1 MRLLQKAG
9 ILTAALLFALS
20 PYLLFAQTQKGKISG
35 KVLNTKNEP
44 LAGVTIRIKGLNG
57 GTQSALDGNYTIT
70 LDAGKKITLVFSYV
84 GYQEK
89 EISDVE
95 VPAGQVNNLDLV
107 LENQGSQLGDVVVR
121 SSQARTARMETVNS
135 AIQFQ
140 KNTSVVA
147 SVISAEAIRRS
158 PDKNSSEVL
167 KRVPGTSIQE
177 GKYLVVRG
185 LADRYNQAMLNG
197 ILLSSTEPD
206 RKTFSFDIFPATMI
220 DNIVINKTFVPEL
233 PGEWAGGLVQ
243 ITTKDIPAANFFNIQ
258 VGTGVNT
265 NTVGHDFYRNPGGKL
280 DWLGFDDGSRALPA
294 NMPLR
299 ADFLALQP
307 YPDKQAQYGIEFP
320 NNWDVY
326 SKNPPLNASFQ
337 VSGGFNKNLGGNKKL
352 GAMLALS
359 YNKTNR
365 RLPYSNAFYSVDNNK
380 ADVLFD
386 YTNNK
391 YSEDVLWGALGNITL
406 QLNVNNKI
414 SFKNV
419 FNVNATDYVNLRTGY
434 DYEFDPNLGS
444 NIRAREIALKSNIY
458 YNTQLVGEHNIGG
471 SSTGLKLKWYGGFNI
486 LDQYIPDQRRIQYNQ
501 SRVTSNEPYVLLIS
515 GTLSQKSGSRFYQN
529 LNDYIYTAGG
539 DLSKSFNAMG
549 QKQTIKG
556 GYFFQVKDRLF
567 DSRPFSV
574 YLPQDNAE
582 LRQQPE
588 ATVFSDENFGVNG
601 ELNKFSFGEIGSNK
615 YRYMANSILNA
626 GYLQMDNAFGE
637 NFRLVWGGRLEHFDN
652 LVGSVMKEDDR
663 HVHTEKLDFLP
674 GANLTYKVNKKTN
687 IRLSGSQTIIRPEFR
702 ELAPFAFYDFELG
715 ATILGN
721 PNLQRTKVTNADLRY
736 ELYPRAGEIFALG
749 VFYKY
754 FENPIELFFNQSG
767 VATNTFNFLNA
778 DHANAY
784 GVELEFRKKLD
795 FVRVL
800 RNFTAHGNVSFIDNK
815 VRDNVTKIDRPMQ
828 GQSPYLV
835 NLGLQYDVEKI
846 GFTSTVLYNQI
857 GRRILYVGNEQVP
870 AIWEHPRPLI
880 DLQFAKK
887 VISKK
892 GEIKLNIQDLL
903 NRSAYFY
910 HDIDA
915 NNKFGKTKDAIA
927 IKRNY
932 GTTISLS
939 FAYTI
944 K

>member
-1 MRLLQKAG
+1 
-9 ILTAALLFALS
+9 
-20 PYLLFAQTQKGKISG
+20 
-35 KVLNTKNEP
+35 
-44 LAGVTIRIKGLNG
+44 
-57 GTQSALDGNYTIT
+57 
-70 LDAGKKITLVFSYV
+70 
-84 GYQEK
+84 
-89 EISDVE
+89 
-95 VPAGQVNNLDLV
+95 
-107 LENQGSQLGDVVVR
+107 
-121 SSQARTARMETVNS
+121 
-135 AIQFQ
+135 
-140 KNTSVVA
+140 
-147 SVISAEAIRRS
+147 
-158 PDKNSSEVL
+158 
-167 KRVPGTSIQE
+167 
-177 GKYLVVRG
+177 
-185 LADRYNQAMLNG
+185 
-197 ILLSSTEPD
+197 
-206 RKTFSFDIFPATMI
+206 MI

-337 VSGGFNKNLGGNKKL
+337 VSGGFNKSLKGSKKL

-359 YNKTNR
+359 YNKSNK
-365 RLPYSNAFYSVDNNK
+365 RLPYSNSFYSVDNQK

-391 YSEDVLWGALGNITL
+391 YSEEVLWGALGNITL
-406 QLNVNNKI
+406 QLNNNNKI

-444 NIRAREIALKSNIY
+444 NIRAREIALKSNVY
-458 YNTQLVGEHNIGG
+458 FNTQLVGEHNIGG

-501 SRVTSNEPYVLLIS
+501 SRVSSNEPYVLLIS

-539 DLSKSFNAMG
+539 DLSKSFNAFG
-549 QKQTIKG
+549 QKQTLKG

-574 YLPQDNAE
+574 YLREDNPE
-582 LRQQPE
+582 LRILPE
-588 ATVFSDENFGVNG
+588 ATVFSDENFAVNG
-601 ELNKFSFGEIGSNK
+601 EANKFSFGEIGSNK

-626 GYLQMDNAFGE
+626 GYLQMDNALGE
-637 NFRLVWGGRLEHFDN
+637 KLRLVWGGRIENFDN
-652 LVGSVMKEDDR
+652 LVGSVKESDDR
-663 HVHTEKLDFLP
+663 HVHTQKLDFLP
-674 GANLTYKVNKKTN
+674 GANLTYKVNSKTN
-687 IRLSGSQTIIRPEFR
+687 IRLSGSQTVIRPEFR

-736 ELYPRAGEIFALG
+736 EIYPKAGEIFALG

-784 GVELEFRKKLD
+784 GIELEFRKKLD
-795 FVRVL
+795 MIGAL
-800 RNFTAHGNVSFIDNK
+800 KNFTAQGNISLIDNK
-815 VRDNVTKIDRPMQ
+815 VSDNITKINRPMQ

-846 GFTSTVLYNQI
+846 GLSATALYNQI

-880 DLQFAKK
+880 DLQLAKK
-887 VISKK
+887 VLGKK
-892 GEIKLNIQDLL
+892 GEIKLNVQDLL
-903 NRSAYFY
+903 NKPAYFY

-915 NNKFGKTKDAIA
+915 NSKFGKTKDAIA